1 MSGALRVASYNIHA
15 CRGIDGRQDLER
27 VADVLRELDAD
38 VVGLQEVE
46 SRRRRS
52 AIDQA
57 EALAERLGMH
67 CIEGPLLLE
76 GRGWYGNALLSRWPA
91 QHTRR
96 MKFEIY
102 RREARGAVISDLAP
116 DGQPTWRIANTH
128 LDLRSGLRRRQFAT
142 LLRELTM
149 ERTTPTVLLGD
160 FNEWWRYSRGL
171 ATLRRHM
178 HLPPTPPT
186 FPSWLPVLRLDR
198 IAFLGCHPVGPVR
211 RHWTPLSRRASDH
224 LPVWAE
230 VAPIAS
236 HRAPHHPGRVSEEA
250 AADRPR

>member
-15 CRGIDGRQDLER
+15 CRGTDRRQDLER

-38 VVGLQEVE
+38 VVALQEVE

-57 EALAERLGMH
+57 EALAARLGMH
-67 CIEGPLLLE
+67 CVEGPLLLE
-76 GRGWYGNALLSRWPA
+76 GRGWYGNALLSRWPLRS
-91 QHTRR
+91 TRR
-96 MKFEIY
+96 MLFEHY
-102 RREARGAVISDLAP
+102 GREARGAVISEIAP
-116 DGQPTWRIANTH
+116 DGHAAWRVATTH

-149 ERTTPTVLLGD
+149 DRTTPTVLLGD
-160 FNEWWRYSRGL
+160 LNEWWRYSAGL

-198 IAFLGCHPVGPVR
+198 IAFLGCHPVGPVH

-236 HRAPHHPGRVSEEA
+236 HRAPHHTGRVHQSA
-250 AADRPR
+250 AADGPR

>member
-1 MSGALRVASYNIHA
+1 
-15 CRGIDGRQDLER
+15 

-38 VVGLQEVE
+38 VVALQEVE

-57 EALAERLGMH
+57 EALAARLGMH
-67 CIEGPLLLE
+67 CVEGPLLLE
-76 GRGWYGNALLSRWPA
+76 GRGWYGNALLSRWPLRS
-91 QHTRR
+91 TRR
-96 MKFEIY
+96 MLFEHY
-102 RREARGAVISDLAP
+102 GREARGAVISEIAP
-116 DGQPTWRIANTH
+116 DGHAAWRVATTH

-149 ERTTPTVLLGD
+149 DRTTPTVLLGD
-160 FNEWWRYSRGL
+160 LNEWWRYSAGL

-198 IAFLGCHPVGPVR
+198 IAFLGCHPVGPVH

-236 HRAPHHPGRVSEEA
+236 HRAPHHTGRVHQSA
-250 AADRPR
+250 AADGPR